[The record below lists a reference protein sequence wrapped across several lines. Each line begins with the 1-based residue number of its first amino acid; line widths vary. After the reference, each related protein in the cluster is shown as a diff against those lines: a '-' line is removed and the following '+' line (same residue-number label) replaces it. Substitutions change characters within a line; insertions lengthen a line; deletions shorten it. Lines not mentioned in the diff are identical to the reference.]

1 MIGTNFKKIR
11 IMNNIHVLITRSNYD
26 RKDVA
31 AAVGVSVQMLHNYI
45 NDKCQ
50 IPPSVQE
57 GIANFLGVT
66 VDDLGIELSMEE
78 VKAMEMR
85 EKYAKV
91 KARYDAIQAR
101 LNSITYR
108 HPDYG
113 NLIGER
119 TALEH
124 QMMHMEKNYE
134 KYCSISAEDT
144 IDVRDEAK
152 SEDEPSP
159 MRIRRAYDL
168 FGERIVPKVEIQSRR
183 YFGNKFSLNPFI
195 RTTIMQECGEF
206 DSFADLFGGTG
217 AVSAAFTDKKLIT
230 NDMLYSNYLSHMTWF
245 SGLPYDKD
253 KVMDYIDLFN
263 SLRTEEEN
271 YMTENFA
278 GTFFTHTNCSR
289 IGYIRQRIEDDY
301 YAGELNDM
309 ERAMLIT
316 SLIYAMDKVSNTTGH
331 YDGYC
336 KVVRDRHPIQMG
348 FPTPL
353 VSEPGNSCNN
363 MRVEDIANPMF
374 KCDVVYLD
382 PPYNSRQYANMYN
395 LLENVARWQK
405 PPVKGIGSQMDV
417 SALSS
422 DFSTVKAPE
431 AFERLIKGLSN
442 VKHIVVSY
450 NNIGQQGH
458 SRSNAKITDEQM
470 IATLESVG
478 SVKVYS
484 KKFKSYSATPGKY
497 RRNNEER
504 LFVCHVGK

>member
-1 MIGTNFKKIR
+1 
-11 IMNNIHVLITRSNYD
+11 MNDIHVLISKSGYD

-31 AAVGVSVQMLHNYI
+31 AAVGISVQMLHNYI
-45 NDKCQ
+45 NEKSS
-50 IPPSVQE
+50 IPPPVQE
-57 GIANFLGVT
+57 SLAKFLNVT
-66 VDDLGIELSMEE
+66 VADLGIELSLEE
-78 VKAMEMR
+78 EKAMEMR
-85 EKYAKV
+85 EKYAKA
-91 KARYDAIQAR
+91 KSRHAEIQAR
-101 LNSITYR
+101 LGSITYR

-113 NLIGER
+113 RLINER

-124 QMMHMEKNYE
+124 QMMHMERNYT
-134 KYCSISAEDT
+134 KYCSPGGG
-144 IDVRDEAK
+144 IDAKEAPE
-152 SEDEPSP
+152 SLEVPTP
-159 MRIRRAYDL
+159 MRIRRTYDL
-168 FGERIVPKVEIQSRR
+168 FGERIVPRTEIQSRR
-183 YFGNKFSLNPFI
+183 YFGNKYTLNPFI
-195 RTTIMQECGEF
+195 RATILQECGEF

-217 AVSAAFTDKKLIT
+217 AVASAFTDKRLVT
-230 NDMLYSNYLSHMTWF
+230 NDMLYSNYLSHTTWF

-253 KVMDYIDLFN
+253 KVMDYIDFYN
-263 SLRTEEEN
+263 SLKTEEEN

-289 IGYIRQRIEDDY
+289 IGFIRQHIEDEF
-301 YAGELNDM
+301 YAGNLDDM
-309 ERAMLIT
+309 ERAMLVT

-353 VSEPGNSCNN
+353 VSTPGNKCLN

-374 KCDVVYLD
+374 ECDVVYLD

-417 SALSS
+417 SHLSS
-422 DFSTVKAPE
+422 DFSTVRAPE
-431 AFERLIKGLSN
+431 AFESLIKGLSN

-450 NNIGQQGH
+450 NNIGTQGH
-458 SRSNAKITDEQM
+458 SRSNAKISDEKM
-470 IATLESVG
+470 MDILGSVG

-504 LFVCHVGK
+504 LFVCHVGR